1 MKVAITGGTGFVGG
15 HLARSLAE
23 QGHMVTLLARGRD
36 HRDEAIRSLPGVRLL
51 CASTTETD
59 RLVGAFEG
67 CDAVVHCAGI
77 NRQIGSQTYD
87 RVHVEGTRA
96 VVEAA
101 RRADIRKVGLLSF
114 LRARPNCGSAYHE
127 SKWEAEQILRRSGLD
142 YTIIR
147 AGVIY
152 GRGDHMLDHLSR
164 AFHSF
169 PAFAFVGLRDEAVRP
184 VAVEEVVRILGAALV
199 DHRLSRKT
207 IPVLGPEKLT
217 LAEAVRRVSDVVG
230 KNPFFFRAP
239 VFFHYALA
247 WILERLMTTP
257 LVSVAQVRILSEG
270 ITEPPFALDE
280 LPADLT
286 PRIQFDAAQIRKGL
300 PEPSGFR
307 MTDLR
312 CCAPDVA

>member
-59 RLVGAFEG
+59 RLVEAFES

-101 RRADIRKVGLLSF
+101 RRTDIRKVGLLSF
-114 LRARPNCGSAYHE
+114 LRARPDCGSAYHE
-127 SKWEAEQILRRSGLD
+127 SKWEAEQVLRRSGLD
-142 YTIIR
+142 YTIIK

-169 PAFAFVGLRDEAVRP
+169 PAFALVGLRDEAVRP
-184 VAVEEVVRILGAALV
+184 VAVEEVVRILEAALV
-199 DHRLSRKT
+199 DQRLSRKT
-207 IPVLGPEKLT
+207 IPVLGPEELT
-217 LAEAVRRVSDVVG
+217 LAEAVRRVSSVVG

-247 WILERLMTTP
+247 WVLERLMTTP

-300 PEPSGFR
+300 PEPGRFR

-312 CCAPDVA
+312 CCAPDIA

>member
-1 MKVAITGGTGFVGG
+1 MKIAITGGTGFVGG
-15 HLARSLAE
+15 HLGRSLVE

-36 HRDEAIRSLPGVRLL
+36 HRDEALRSLPGVRLL

-59 RLVGAFEG
+59 RLVEAFEG

-101 RRADIRKVGLLSF
+101 RRAGVRKVGLLSF
-114 LRARPNCGSAYHE
+114 LRARPDCGSAYHE
-127 SKWEAEQILRRSGLD
+127 SKWEAEQILR
-142 YTIIR
+142 
-147 AGVIY
+147 
-152 GRGDHMLDHLSR
+152 
-164 AFHSF
+164 
-169 PAFAFVGLRDEAVRP
+169 P
-184 VAVEEVVRILGAALV
+184 V
-199 DHRLSRKT
+199 
-207 IPVLGPEKLT
+207 
-217 LAEAVRRVSDVVG
+217 
-230 KNPFFFRAP
+230 FFRAP

-247 WILERLMTTP
+247 WVLERLMTTP

-300 PEPSGFR
+300 PEPGGFR
-307 MTDLR
+307 RTDLR
-312 CCAPDVA
+312 CCASDLA